1 MKRLS
6 IAIGF
11 GIVCLLP
18 NAARADDP
26 PAGPNCAIAAQPL
39 FGGDPNYVTIACSGI
54 NDAFANQ
61 LADLMT
67 RILRDKLDPQMVNAK
82 LDEVERTPDDGVPR
96 TLNDGQ
102 RQAIIQALAGKD
114 AEQITITAHPNV
126 EDSAGYGKDLAAPLL
141 MAGWQIE
148 GHQIRR
154 AAPKALDPVQGVA
167 LVIRDKDAP
176 PKKALRLKAA
186 LTAAHVNA
194 PFVSDPSLAAEATMI
209 WVGKRPIFMQAAEAA
224 KQ

>member
-1 MKRLS
+1 MKRLT
-6 IAIGF
+6 IAIGLSIALF
-11 GIVCLLP
+11 LP

-39 FGGDPNYVTIACSGI
+39 FGGDPNTVTIACSGI

-82 LDEVERTPDDGVPR
+82 LDEVERVPDDGVPR
-96 TLNDGQ
+96 TLNDAQ
-102 RQAIIQALAGKD
+102 RQTIILALAGKD
-114 AEQITITAHPNV
+114 PEQITITAHPIV
-126 EDSAGYGKDLAAPLL
+126 EDSAGYGKDLATPLL

-154 AAPKALDPVQGVA
+154 AAPKALDPVPGVA

-186 LTAAHVNA
+186 LAAAHINA
-194 PFVSDPSLAAEATMI
+194 PLLSDPSLAPEATMI
-209 WVGKRPIFMQAAEAA
+209 WVGKRPVFMQAEAA